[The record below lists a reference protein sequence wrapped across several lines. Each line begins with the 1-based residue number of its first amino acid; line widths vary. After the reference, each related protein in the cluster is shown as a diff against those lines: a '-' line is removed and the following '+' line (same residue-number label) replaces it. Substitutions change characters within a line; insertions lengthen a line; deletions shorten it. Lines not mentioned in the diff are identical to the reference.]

1 MSAKYWMNVLFQFVY
16 IVFYVI
22 PSHTLRNINDWTIQ
36 LGITRRQSHSYYG
49 EKVKIQRVVPHPAY
63 NSEITHDND
72 IALFQVLGLSYK
84 NNQTKIFI
92 FLLVQLQARHSCRI
106 P

>member
-1 MSAKYWMNVLFQFVY
+1 MN
-16 IVFYVI
+16 
-22 PSHTLRNINDWTIQ
+22 SHTLRNINDWTIQ

-63 NSEITHDND
+63 NSEVAHDND
-72 IALFQVLGLSYK
+72 IALFQVYHLEVFETFRLIHIKHIYMFRVPQS
-84 NNQTKIFI
+84 I
-92 FLLVQLQARHSCRI
+92 LAARHSGRI